1 MRNDALAIALT
12 AMVAA
17 LTACGGGGGSASNDI
32 PPTQT
37 DFTSKYVGTWATGCY
52 TSTLIQDVN
61 GGAKA
66 NTKEVIRLERIDN
79 THLNLATALL
89 VYAASDKTCTSP
101 VIGSIQN
108 LGTTV
113 TSPVPGLNGFK
124 SSVGANGITVKGTA
138 TADGKTVEQVVIS
151 KVNIFSGISANSF
164 SFGPSTN
171 PFSLNPADFQA
182 ITTNNI
188 SYLNA
193 NMITVG
199 IANAAT
205 FPAALSNAVSNIY
218 IKDASVAAAISASET
233 ASNP

>member
-1 MRNDALAIALT
+1 MKYDALAIALT

-17 LTACGGGGGSASNDI
+17 LTACGGGGGSASSDI

-89 VYAASDKTCTSP
+89 VYAASDKACTSP

-113 TSPVPGLNGFK
+113 TSPVPGVSGLK
-124 SSVGANGITVKGTA
+124 SSAGANSIVVKGTA
-138 TADGKTVEQVVIS
+138 TVEGKTVEQMEIS
-151 KVNIFSGISANSF
+151 RVNIISGITTNNF
-164 SFGPSTN
+164 SFGTPAN
-171 PFSLNPADFQA
+171 PLTLNTADFQA
-182 ITTNNI
+182 KTTSNI
-188 SYLNA
+188 AYLNA
-193 NMITVG
+193 NMITFGV
-199 IANAAT
+199 ADPTT
-205 FPAALSNAVSNIY
+205 FPSALSNAVPNIY
-218 IKDASVAAAISASET
+218 IKNASAAAAISASET
-233 ASNP
+233 ATNP

>member
-1 MRNDALAIALT
+1 MKNDALTIALT
-12 AMVAA
+12 AMVAT
-17 LTACGGGGGSASNDI
+17 LTACGGGGGGASSDV

-37 DFTSKYVGTWATGCY
+37 DFTSKYVGTWSTGCY
-52 TSTLIQDVN
+52 ATTLIQDVN
-61 GGAKA
+61 ANANA

-79 THLNLATALL
+79 TRLNLATAIL

-124 SSVGANGITVKGTA
+124 SSVGANDITVKGTA
-138 TADGKTVEQVVIS
+138 TAEGKTVEQVVIS
-151 KVNIFSGISANSF
+151 KVNIFSGISANNF
-164 SFGPSTN
+164 SFGSSTN
-171 PFSLNPADFQA
+171 PLSLNPANFLA
-182 ITTNNI
+182 KTTNNI

-199 IANAAT
+199 VADATT